1 MVFASLSVKHKIRGM
16 VLLASLLTMGV
27 AGFFINHLRVIGE
40 QLDTFSD
47 ITVPSVLLVKN
58 TENTITSLRK
68 DQFSLLSNVEHPDF
82 PRWVDDLGRLVSEI
96 DGNMAE
102 YKEGLWDERDRIA
115 FDDVYANWL
124 KYRDASQQY
133 STVLASKDVERAN
146 TLLLDAFPTY
156 QTLNKSIAALMELNL
171 VYIDEDS
178 QAAHQQISDAMTYGV
193 ITIVGVL
200 IAMGALAILTVK
212 QICIPLDLVKGMAT
226 SIAAGDLTYQLQR
239 DEIGNDEL
247 GELADACQEMQQ
259 NLQSLVGNL
268 SNTAMQISAAIEEVS
283 AISTQT
289 SNGMSEQQ
297 GQINLIATAMN
308 QMQATVNEVAS
319 NTEDASNAA
328 SEVSQ
333 EALTG
338 LKVVEQSID
347 EIRSIQNAIADMGS
361 LTNELDENANRINV
375 VVDVIQEITEQTNLL
390 ALNAAIEAARA
401 GEHGRGFAVVADEVR
416 TLAKRTQSSTEEIT
430 GIIGELQGKA
440 KKAVDVTAESNSQM
454 SLCMEQAENAGTS
467 IRTIEQGVGNI
478 ANMNTQIA
486 SACSEQS
493 SVTEELGRNV
503 ESINQ
508 SSTEVAEG
516 AQQTAKACHSLSEL
530 ALGMQDIV
538 AKFRIS

>member
-16 VLLASLLTMGV
+16 VLLAALLTIGV

-40 QLDTFSD
+40 QLDTFAE
-47 ITVPSVLLVKN
+47 ITVPSVLLIKN

-82 PRWVDDLGRLVSEI
+82 PRWVSDLNRLVAEI

-102 YKEGLWDERDRIA
+102 YKKGLWDERDRIA
-115 FDDVYANWL
+115 FEAVYASWL
-124 KYRDASQQY
+124 KYRDASRQY
-133 STVLASKDVERAN
+133 STVLASKDVVQAN
-146 TLLLDAFPTY
+146 AVLLEAFPAY
-156 QTLNKSIAALMELNL
+156 QALNETIVDIMDLNQ

-200 IAMGALAILTVK
+200 IAMGALAILIVK
-212 QICIPLDLVKGMAT
+212 QICVPLDLVKRMAT

-239 DEIGNDEL
+239 DQIGNDEL

-338 LKVVEQSID
+338 LNVVEQSID
-347 EIRSIQNAIADMGS
+347 EIRGIQSAIADMGS
-361 LTNELDENANRINV
+361 LANELDENANHINV

-440 KKAVDVTAESNSQM
+440 KKAVEVTAESNSQM
-454 SLCMEQAENAGTS
+454 SLCMEQAENAGTN